1 MLARLELLSEDDLF
15 KMWGSIASVDVAD
28 LNEGKAKT
36 LNLRFDLLEIALYHR
51 SSWIVQLALYLYIVA
66 ADATLIR
73 AAAIRLFSNGKNS
86 TLAAAA
92 HMAERLGAE
101 SAIGVACDRLLRPL
115 FSGCK
120 HIFELLQR
128 LKPPPDDILLS
139 AVESGLMGGDEDTAI
154 AAAALANELE
164 NPLAQRLLPIVTRS
178 YDHWLKQESRIS
190 RRRSNSAKPTRQV
203 ARDEAKASARER

>member
-115 FSGCK
+115 VQGVSIFSSCS
-120 HIFELLQR
+120 
-128 LKPPPDDILLS
+128 DD
-139 AVESGLMGGDEDTAI
+139 
-154 AAAALANELE
+154 
-164 NPLAQRLLPIVTRS
+164 
-178 YDHWLKQESRIS
+178 
-190 RRRSNSAKPTRQV
+190 
-203 ARDEAKASARER
+203 